1 MEEKI
6 KNTDINLNNDQ
17 KKVNPIIIKSTK
29 KSSQTSTLLKNK
41 NQILTNNINT
51 IGDDDFSFNDNHFY
65 QNFTEDDEEFYISS
79 TKSPINYSIIS
90 MIDIEGD
97 LLFNK
102 KLFID
107 YNGLKNGL
115 RNNKDG
121 FVFFGSVVHFNGK
134 IINDFVLNIKDDEN
148 GINEK
153 DIFSK
158 IFFAIFYDKILGKF
172 FFKTIRQLKSDIKE
186 QINFNL
192 IVFHIQKNEIKII
205 NNIIIQFGCSINY
218 YIIIQLK
225 ENLIEISLLRKAMEK
240 IDETIFIFNKKESPI
255 TIGESGKLKIPGKKK
270 LSLLIYDKVFNYW
283 ILKDPKSEIWVYS
296 DNKIELNK
304 TIIFK
309 MGREIFQ
316 ISYDKNS

>member
-1 MEEKI
+1 
-6 KNTDINLNNDQ
+6 
-17 KKVNPIIIKSTK
+17 
-29 KSSQTSTLLKNK
+29 
-41 NQILTNNINT
+41 
-51 IGDDDFSFNDNHFY
+51 
-65 QNFTEDDEEFYISS
+65 
-79 TKSPINYSIIS
+79 
-90 MIDIEGD
+90 MIDVEGD

-121 FVFFGSVVHFNGK
+121 FVFFGSVAHFNGK
-134 IINDFVLNIKDDEN
+134 IINDFVLNIKDDNEN
-148 GINEK
+148 NEK

-158 IFFAIFYDKILGKF
+158 IIFAIFYDKILGKF
-172 FFKTIRQLKSDIKE
+172 FFKNIRRLKTEKKE

-192 IVFHIQKNEIKII
+192 IVFHIQKNEVKII

-218 YIIIQLK
+218 YILIQLK
-225 ENLIEISLLRKAMEK
+225 DNIIQISLLRKAMEK
-240 IDETIFIFNKKESPI
+240 IDETIFTFNKKDSPI

-296 DNKIELNK
+296 DNKIIIKNK
-304 TIIFK
+304 FVYI
-309 MGREIFQ
+309 
-316 ISYDKNS
+316 

>member
-1 MEEKI
+1 
-6 KNTDINLNNDQ
+6 
-17 KKVNPIIIKSTK
+17 
-29 KSSQTSTLLKNK
+29 
-41 NQILTNNINT
+41 
-51 IGDDDFSFNDNHFY
+51 
-65 QNFTEDDEEFYISS
+65 
-79 TKSPINYSIIS
+79 
-90 MIDIEGD
+90 MIDVEGD

-121 FVFFGSVVHFNGK
+121 FVFFGSVAHFNGK
-134 IINDFVLNIKDDEN
+134 IINDFVLNIKDDNEN
-148 GINEK
+148 NEK

-158 IFFAIFYDKILGKF
+158 IIFAIFYDKILGKF
-172 FFKTIRQLKSDIKE
+172 FFKNVRRLKTENKE

-192 IVFHIQKNEIKII
+192 IVFHIQKNEVKII

-218 YIIIQLK
+218 YILIQLK
-225 ENLIEISLLRKAMEK
+225 DNIIQISLLRKAMEK
-240 IDETIFIFNKKESPI
+240 IDETIFTFNTKDSPI

-316 ISYDKNS
+316 IKYDKNIE

>member
-1 MEEKI
+1 
-6 KNTDINLNNDQ
+6 
-17 KKVNPIIIKSTK
+17 
-29 KSSQTSTLLKNK
+29 
-41 NQILTNNINT
+41 
-51 IGDDDFSFNDNHFY
+51 
-65 QNFTEDDEEFYISS
+65 
-79 TKSPINYSIIS
+79 
-90 MIDIEGD
+90 MIDVEGD

-121 FVFFGSVVHFNGK
+121 FVFFGSVAHFNGK
-134 IINDFVLNIKDDEN
+134 IINDFVLNIKDDNEN
-148 GINEK
+148 NEK

-158 IFFAIFYDKILGKF
+158 IIFAIFYDKILGKF
-172 FFKTIRQLKSDIKE
+172 FFKNIRRLKTEKKE

-192 IVFHIQKNEIKII
+192 IVFHIQKNEVKII

-218 YIIIQLK
+218 YILIQLK
-225 ENLIEISLLRKAMEK
+225 DNIIQISLLRKAMEK
-240 IDETIFIFNKKESPI
+240 IDETIFTFNKKDSPI

-304 TIIFK
+304 TILFK
-309 MGREIFQ
+309 IGREIFQ